1 MIKCT
6 KCQQIEFVQKSG
18 IVRGKQRY
26 FCKSCNYHF
35 TLPEP
40 AHPTEGKRHHQVT
53 IMDIANE
60 LKISKSTVSRALRGH
75 SDIHEGTR
83 KMILDLAQQLEY
95 QPNPLAS
102 ALLKSRTNIVGI
114 LVPEFRHYF
123 FPTII
128 MGAQEVLSKAGYNV
142 MICQSDESY
151 ETEMA
156 NVKALMSSRV
166 DGLLVSVT
174 TQTNNFDHF
183 RAILR
188 KEVPLVFFNRVCPEL
203 ETPQV
208 IVDDYNGAFQAVEHL
223 IEQGYRRI
231 AHLAGPISLLV
242 SRLRLKG
249 YLDALQKHNLP
260 VENDLIIH
268 YDLTEEKA
276 RIYANYLL
284 SLPQPP
290 DAIFAIN
297 DPTAIEIML
306 VAKSRGVKI
315 SEELGIVGFSNDPI
329 SAIIEPPLTTV
340 EQPVWEMGK
349 QAAHLLLNQINSEV
363 SEWKPIPQVL
373 KTRLIVRGSSRK
385 GKVTNEPA

>member
-1 MIKCT
+1 M
-6 KCQQIEFVQKSG
+6 QIDFVQKAG
-18 IVRGKQRY
+18 ITRGKQRY
-26 FCKSCNYHF
+26 FCKDCDYHF
-35 TLPEP
+35 TLPTP
-40 AHPTEGKRHHQVT
+40 SATTENKRHHQVT
-53 IMDIANE
+53 IMDIAHQ
-60 LKISKSTVSRALRGH
+60 LGISKSTVSRALRGH

-95 QPNPLAS
+95 QPNPLAN

-123 FPTII
+123 FPTMI

-174 TQTNNFDHF
+174 AQTNNFDHF
-183 RAILR
+183 RAVLR
-188 KEVPLVFFNRVCPEL
+188 KEVPMVFFNRVCPEL

-208 IVDDYNGAFQAVEHL
+208 IVDDYEGAFQAVEHL
-223 IEQGYRRI
+223 IKQGYRRI
-231 AHLAGPISLLV
+231 AHLAGPNSLLV
-242 SRLRLKG
+242 SRLRLNG
-249 YLDALQKHNLP
+249 YRDALQKHGLP
-260 VENDLIIH
+260 LDPDLIIH
-268 YDLTEEKA
+268 YDLSEEKA

-315 SEELGIVGFSNDPI
+315 PQELGIVGFSNDPV
-329 SAIIEPPLTTV
+329 SAIIEPSLTTI
-340 EQPVWEMGK
+340 EQPVWEMGR
-349 QAAHLLLNQINSEV
+349 QAAKLLLEQMEHPHNVIHTL
-363 SEWKPIPQVL
+363 P
-373 KTRLIVRGSSRK
+373 TRLIIRNSS
-385 GKVTNEPA
+385 VNLSP

>member
-1 MIKCT
+1 M
-6 KCQQIEFVQKSG
+6 QIDFVQKAG
-18 IVRGKQRY
+18 ITRGKQRY
-26 FCKSCNYHF
+26 FCKDCDYHF
-35 TLPEP
+35 TLPTP
-40 AHPTEGKRHHQVT
+40 SATTENKRHHQVT
-53 IMDIANE
+53 IMDIAHQ
-60 LKISKSTVSRALRGH
+60 LGISKSTVSRALRGH
-75 SDIHEGTR
+75 SDIHKGTR

-95 QPNPLAS
+95 QPNPLAN

-123 FPTII
+123 FPTMI

-174 TQTNNFDHF
+174 AQTNNFDHF
-183 RAILR
+183 RAVLR
-188 KEVPLVFFNRVCPEL
+188 KEVPIVFFNRVCPEL

-208 IVDDYNGAFQAVEHL
+208 IVDDYEGAFQAVEHL
-223 IEQGYRRI
+223 IKQGYRRI
-231 AHLAGPISLLV
+231 AHLAGPNSLLV
-242 SRLRLKG
+242 SRLRLNG
-249 YLDALQKHNLP
+249 YRDALQKHGLP
-260 VENDLIIH
+260 LDPDLIIH
-268 YDLTEEKA
+268 YDLSEEKA

-315 SEELGIVGFSNDPI
+315 PQELGIVGFSNDPV
-329 SAIIEPPLTTV
+329 SAIIEPSLTTI
-340 EQPVWEMGK
+340 EQPVWEMGR
-349 QAAHLLLNQINSEV
+349 QAAKLLLEQMEHPHNVIHTL
-363 SEWKPIPQVL
+363 P
-373 KTRLIVRGSSRK
+373 TRLIIRNSS
-385 GKVTNEPA
+385 VNLSP

>member
-1 MIKCT
+1 MIKCP
-6 KCQQIEFVQKSG
+6 KCSQIDFVQKAG
-18 IVRGKQRY
+18 ITRGKQRY
-26 FCKSCNYHF
+26 FCKDCDYHF
-35 TLPEP
+35 TLPTP
-40 AHPTEGKRHHQVT
+40 SATTENKRHHQVT
-53 IMDIANE
+53 IMDIAHQ
-60 LKISKSTVSRALRGH
+60 LGISKSTVSRALRGH

-95 QPNPLAS
+95 QPNPLAN

-123 FPTII
+123 FPTMI

-174 TQTNNFDHF
+174 AQTNNFDHF
-183 RAILR
+183 RAVLR
-188 KEVPLVFFNRVCPEL
+188 KEVPMVFFNRVCPEL

-208 IVDDYNGAFQAVEHL
+208 IVDDYEGAFQAVEHL
-223 IEQGYRRI
+223 IKQGYRRI
-231 AHLAGPISLLV
+231 AHLAGPNSLLV
-242 SRLRLKG
+242 SRLRLNG
-249 YLDALQKHNLP
+249 YRDALQKHGLP
-260 VENDLIIH
+260 LDPDLVIH
-268 YDLTEEKA
+268 YDLSEEKA

-315 SEELGIVGFSNDPI
+315 PQELGIVGFSNDPV
-329 SAIIEPPLTTV
+329 SAIIEPSLTTI
-340 EQPVWEMGK
+340 EQPVWEMGR
-349 QAAHLLLNQINSEV
+349 QAAKLLLEQMEHPHNV
-363 SEWKPIPQVL
+363 THTLP
-373 KTRLIVRGSSRK
+373 TRLIIRNSS
-385 GKVTNEPA
+385 VNLSP

>member
-1 MIKCT
+1 L
-6 KCQQIEFVQKSG
+6 QIDFVQKAG
-18 IVRGKQRY
+18 ITRGKQRY
-26 FCKSCNYHF
+26 FCKDCDYHF
-35 TLPEP
+35 TLPTP
-40 AHPTEGKRHHQVT
+40 SATTENKRHHQVT
-53 IMDIANE
+53 IMDIAHQ
-60 LKISKSTVSRALRGH
+60 LGISKSTVSRALRGH

-95 QPNPLAS
+95 QPNPLAN

-123 FPTII
+123 FPTMI

-174 TQTNNFDHF
+174 AQTNNFDHF
-183 RAILR
+183 RAVLR
-188 KEVPLVFFNRVCPEL
+188 KEVPMVFFNRVCPEL

-208 IVDDYNGAFQAVEHL
+208 IVDDYEGAFQAVEHL
-223 IEQGYRRI
+223 IKQGYRRI
-231 AHLAGPISLLV
+231 AHLAGPNSLLV
-242 SRLRLKG
+242 SRLRLNG
-249 YLDALQKHNLP
+249 YRDALQKHGLP
-260 VENDLIIH
+260 LDPDLIIH
-268 YDLTEEKA
+268 YDLSEEKA

-315 SEELGIVGFSNDPI
+315 PQELGIVGFSNDPV
-329 SAIIEPPLTTV
+329 SAIIEPSLTTI
-340 EQPVWEMGK
+340 EQPVWEMGR
-349 QAAHLLLNQINSEV
+349 QAAKLLLEQMEHPHNVIHTL
-363 SEWKPIPQVL
+363 P
-373 KTRLIVRGSSRK
+373 TRLIIRNSS
-385 GKVTNEPA
+385 VNLSP